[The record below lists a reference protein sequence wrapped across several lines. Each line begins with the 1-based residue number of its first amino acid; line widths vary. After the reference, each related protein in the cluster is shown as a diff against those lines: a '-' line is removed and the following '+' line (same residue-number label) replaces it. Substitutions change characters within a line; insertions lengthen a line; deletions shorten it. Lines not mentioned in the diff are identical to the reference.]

1 MAKTEAQKA
10 ARQRYKEKNLELVA
24 FEVKKGMSAEY
35 TAAAARIGLG
45 KMEMIRR
52 AIAEF
57 IARHADGAG
66 ADLPAG
72 ASTKTQAESTQSA
85 QKPQLAEEI
94 PIIYSEGTQ
103 TAQNQP
109 VSTQVQTIQPAAVD
123 ASQVTTGGEMRL
135 IDAVKT
141 LTPESQRALLKF
153 LQTLQ
158 G

>member
-1 MAKTEAQKA
+1 MKTEAQKA
-10 ARQRYKEKNLELVA
+10 ARQRYKEKKLELVA

-66 ADLPAG
+66 AG
-72 ASTKTQAESTQSA
+72 ASTKTQAESAQPA
-85 QKPQLAEEI
+85 QKPQLAGEI

-109 VSTQVQTIQPAAVD
+109 VSTQAQTIQPAAVD
-123 ASQVTTGGEMRL
+123 ASRTITGGEMRL

-141 LTPESQRALLKF
+141 LTPESQQALLKF

>member
-1 MAKTEAQKA
+1 MSTAEYKKA
-10 ARQRYKEKNLELVA
+10 AYDRIGLV
-24 FEVKKGMSAEY
+24 VKKGKREEY
-35 TAAAARIGLG
+35 QQHAARIGLSVSEIF
-45 KMEMIRR
+45 KL
-52 AIAEF
+52 AVDEF

-66 ADLPAG
+66 AG
-72 ASTKTQAESTQSA
+72 ASTKTQAESAQPA

-141 LTPESQRALLKF
+141 LTPESQQALLKF